1 MSFNIWA
8 VGRNY
13 SEHMRELNNT
23 PDQPAQIPMIFLKA
37 GTGVVEN
44 GQSFALPSFTQDI
57 HHEVEIA
64 LRFALSPTG
73 ELKIDAFTVALD
85 LTAREVQDTL
95 KAARHPWT
103 LAKSFKNSAPMG
115 PWHVLSRPA
124 EPSEHPE
131 LQNLSFTLHVNDE
144 LRQTG
149 SVKDMIFSMQLICD
163 YLRQRFPVEAGDVVL
178 TGTPAGVSKIKPN
191 DILKAEIK
199 NYLKAQWSVKGPSA

>member
-13 SEHMRELNNT
+13 SEHMRELNTT
-23 PDQPAQIPMIFLKA
+23 PAQPAQYPMIFLKA
-37 GTGVVEN
+37 GSALVKDGE
-44 GQSFALPSFTQDI
+44 SFSLPAFTQDI

-64 LRFALSPTG
+64 LRFAKDAKG
-73 ELKIDAFTVALD
+73 ELKIDAFTIGLD

-115 PWHVLSRPA
+115 NWHVLPRVA

-131 LQNLSFTLHVNDE
+131 LQNLSFSLHVNDE
-144 LRQTG
+144 LRQSG
-149 SVKDMIFSMQLICD
+149 SVTDMIFSMQVVCD
-163 YLRQRFPVEAGDVVL
+163 YLRQNFPVEAGDVVM
-178 TGTPAGVSKIKPN
+178 TGTPAGVSKIKPH

-199 NYLKAQWSVKGPSA
+199 NYLKA